1 MNNLRERIRT
11 VVNRYRDASSRPDV
25 IVLLAEAAVEIDSL
39 TDIIAAYAEKEV
51 QALARAKDKEESK

>member
-1 MNNLRERIRT
+1 MNNLRERIRN
-11 VVNRYRDASSRPDV
+11 VVNRYRDASSQPDV